1 MKITVIDGLGGGL
14 GSQIIDELNSK
25 LANHVELIALGTNAR
40 ATSNMIES
48 GADWGATGE
57 NPIKVNSA
65 EVDIIVG
72 PLGIIIPNSMH
83 GEITPVMAEAIA
95 DSKASKFLIG
105 IRQPHVQIMGMKDLS
120 INEMIEEVTKKIK
133 SLIEK

>member
-1 MKITVIDGLGGGL
+1 MKIAVIDGLGGGL
-14 GSQIIDELNSK
+14 GSQIVAELKN
-25 LANHVELIALGTNAR
+25 ELTNIEVIALGTNAR

-65 EVDIIVG
+65 DMDIIVG

-83 GEITPVMAEAIA
+83 GEITPVMAEAVA
-95 DSKASKFLIG
+95 DSGARKFLIG
-105 IRQPHVQIMGMKDLS
+105 IRQPHVQIIGMKDVS
-120 INEMIEEVTKKIK
+120 INEMIEEVTEKIQ
-133 SLIEK
+133 SCIEN